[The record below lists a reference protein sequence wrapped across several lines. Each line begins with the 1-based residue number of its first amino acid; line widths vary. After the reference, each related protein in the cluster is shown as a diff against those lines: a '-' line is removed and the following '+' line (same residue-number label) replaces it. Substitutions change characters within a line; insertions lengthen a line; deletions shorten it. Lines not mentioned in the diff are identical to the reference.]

1 MTRVLVID
9 DDRAILNFMNIFLL
23 QTGRFDVTVLNDSKQ
38 AFDVLARDPYDI
50 LILDMDMPDVSGMD
64 ILQFMKKEN
73 INIFTVVLTGV
84 EDIDLAIAAMKLGI
98 SDYLLKPVEE
108 EKLLEV
114 LDSGSRIREIAKPE
128 ADTVEPFNL
137 KGLKHPEAFADII
150 TGNKQMLQ
158 IFHHVEKFAE
168 TDNSILIWG
177 ESGAGKELIARAIH
191 NISKRGDRNFIAVNA
206 GAFADDLFT
215 SEFFGHE
222 KGSFTGAVRDKKGF
236 LEEATGGTLFLDE
249 IGELSLP
256 IQVKLLR
263 VLQEEEFY
271 RLGSTQN
278 VKMDVRIIAATNKD
292 LFQEIKRG
300 NFRKDLFFRLNINA
314 IHLPALRERQG
325 DVPLLAD
332 HFFRMFRDRY
342 NKDIKG
348 ISEPVMNLLKGYSFP
363 GNIRELMNII
373 NSAIVVESGNEL
385 RKASLPSYFLE
396 NSRSMPEPVLH
407 GEVLKSLQEVEK
419 EHIRKVLEHT
429 GNNKT
434 VAARILGI
442 SRVSLIAK
450 VKKYELESNQ

>member
-9 DDRAILNFMNIFLL
+9 DDRAILNFMKIFLL
-23 QTGRFDVTVLNDSKQ
+23 QTGRFDVEVLGDSKQ
-38 AFDVLARDPYDI
+38 AFQVLTAQTYDI

-64 ILQFMKKEN
+64 ILHFIQKEG

-84 EDIDLAIAAMKLGI
+84 EDIDLAITAMKLGI

-108 EKLLEV
+108 EKLLAV
-114 LDSGSRIREIAKPE
+114 LDDGSRFRELAVTETGP
-128 ADTVEPFNL
+128 AQPFTL
-137 KGLKHPEAFADII
+137 DGLKHPAAFANII
-150 TGNKQMLQ
+150 TGDRQMLQ

-177 ESGAGKELIARAIH
+177 ESGAGKELVARAIH
-191 NISKRGDRNFIAVNA
+191 DISTRGEKNFIAVNA

-236 LEEATGGTLFLDE
+236 LEEADGGTLFLDE

-271 RLGSTQN
+271 RLGSTRN

-314 IHLPALRERQG
+314 IHLPALRERPG
-325 DVPLLAD
+325 DIELLAQ
-332 HFFRMFRDRY
+332 HFFQLFNERY
-342 NKDIKG
+342 EKNIQG
-348 ISEPVMNLLKGYSFP
+348 ISAPVLNLLKNYGFP

-373 NSAIVVESGNEL
+373 NSAMVVESGNEL
-385 RKASLPSYFLE
+385 RKASLPAYFLE
-396 NSRSMPEPVLH
+396 NASTRPEPVT
-407 GEVLKSLQEVEK
+407 GTGPLKSLQEVEK
-419 EHIRKVLEHT
+419 EHIRTVLTHT

-434 VAARILGI
+434 MAAKILGI
-442 SRVSLIAK
+442 SRVSLISK
-450 VKKYELESNQ
+450 VKKYELEQK